1 MRRRW
6 PRPACVS
13 GGCDPPV
20 NTASADSRPLVVHLV
35 HRFSVGGLENGVVN
49 LINGL
54 SAERW
59 RHAVVALTEVDAVF
73 ARRIKRTDVRCLS
86 LHKSPGQGLWL
97 YPKLYRMFRAMKPA
111 VVHTRNLGT
120 LEYQIPAW
128 LAGVPGRIHGEHG
141 RDIDD
146 VHGTSRRN
154 KLLRRIYRP
163 WAQHQIALGAEL
175 TQYLRAEVGVAH
187 DRLHTVYNGVD
198 HLRFA
203 PRGQRAP
210 LAGSP
215 FNDPALWVLGTVG
228 RLQPVKAQTD
238 LVHAFILLLQA
249 QPALRARVRLVLVG
263 DGALRQACED
273 MLKQAGLEALA
284 WMAGERADVP
294 DVMRSL
300 DCFVLPSLAEGIS
313 NTILEAMA
321 SGLPVIATAVGAN
334 AELVTAGVTGLLVPA
349 ADPQRLAEAMA
360 HMANDSVAAAAMG
373 RQGRLTVEQRF
384 SLPNMLATYE
394 SLYERLLPG
403 RLKE

>member
-1 MRRRW
+1 VKQ
-6 PRPACVS
+6 A
-13 GGCDPPV
+13 
-20 NTASADSRPLVVHLV
+20 TTDSRPLVVHLV

-54 SAERW
+54 PADRW
-59 RHAVVALTEVDAVF
+59 RHAVVALTEVDDAF
-73 ARRIKRTDVRCLS
+73 AGRIRRTDVRCLS
-86 LHKSPGQGLWL
+86 MHKPPGQGLWL
-97 YPKLYRMFRAMKPA
+97 YPTLYRLFRAMKPA

-154 KLLRRIYRP
+154 QLLRRLYRP

-175 TQYLRAEVGVAH
+175 TQYLHDTVGVPRA
-187 DRLHTVYNGVD
+187 RLHTVYNGVD
-198 HLRFA
+198 HLRFTPPA
-203 PRGQRAP
+203 GRREP

-215 FNDPALWVLGTVG
+215 FNDPSLWVLGAVG

-238 LVHAFILLLQA
+238 LVRAFILLLQA
-249 QPALRARVRLVLVG
+249 QPVLRSRLRLVLVG
-263 DGALRQACED
+263 DGALRQACQALID
-273 MLKQAGLEALA
+273 DAGLHDLA

-321 SGLPVIATAVGAN
+321 CGLPVIATAVGAN
-334 AELVTAGVTGLLVPA
+334 AELITSGVTGLVVPA
-349 ADPQRLAEAMA
+349 ADPQRLADAIA
-360 HMANDSVAAAAMG
+360 HMAGDPTAAAEMG
-373 RQGRLTVEQRF
+373 RQGRLTVEQRY
-384 SLPNMLATYE
+384 SLPSMLAAYE